1 MGFDNPAV
9 PWRELE
15 RVLSGRPSGDG
26 GDSPAWS
33 RHREAYELSPLAT
46 SPERTVPLAELHAHA
61 SFSFLDG
68 ASTPEEMAEEAVT
81 LGLEALALTD
91 HDGFYGGVRFA

>member
-1 MGFDNPAV
+1 MGWENPEI

-15 RVLSGRPSGDG
+15 RRLSGRPQTPWHQLHGDG

-33 RHREAYELSPLAT
+33 RKREAYHAGPLPRPSSA
-46 SPERTVPLAELHAHA
+46 VAYGELHAHS

-68 ASTPEEMAEEAVT
+68 ASAPEELAEEAVR
-81 LGLEALALTD
+81 LGLS
-91 HDGFYGGVRFA
+91 R

>member
-1 MGFDNPAV
+1 MGWENPEI

-15 RVLSGRPSGDG
+15 RRLSGRPVQGDG

-33 RHREAYELSPLAT
+33 HKREAYEAAALPRPDDA
-46 SPERTVPLAELHAHA
+46 VPFAELHAHS

-68 ASTPEEMAEEAVT
+68 ASAHRRSWPRRPSGSA
-81 LGLEALALTD
+81 
-91 HDGFYGGVRFA
+91 